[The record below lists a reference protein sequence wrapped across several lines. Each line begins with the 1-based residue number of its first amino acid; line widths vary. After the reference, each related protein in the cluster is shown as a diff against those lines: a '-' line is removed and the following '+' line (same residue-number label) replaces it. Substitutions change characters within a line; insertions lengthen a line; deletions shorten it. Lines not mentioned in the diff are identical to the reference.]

1 LTAIIES
8 VIIVVQLLTIYQKGV
23 DVMQR
28 IVMPLGI
35 ALLIALGGCSQE
47 TDQAVDEP
55 SEEITVWA
63 WNLEAEYLKDI
74 VPAFEEKYPDIK
86 VNVLKLSADQVY
98 QRLTTGLAAG
108 IESQLPDLVQVENQR
123 IDLYMDRF
131 RESFVDLSEMGFDE
145 HRDKFVEGKIAPL
158 MNEDG
163 GVMAFPRDIGP
174 MAVFYRADLFEEAG
188 INPADIKTWVD
199 YVEAGVAMREQTG
212 TLMTGIQL
220 NHDTSFYRAMLQQHE
235 LFYFDL
241 EGNVAANTEAAR
253 RSMEML
259 KKMDDAGILLHA
271 ATAEEINAAIKNDA
285 VASVISGSWQKGII
299 EDQMPEQEGL
309 WRVMKMPAFEEDG
322 LTAANDGGSNLA
334 ITSVSSNKEA
344 AYLFGEFA
352 SVDVEN
358 QLYGAMEYGAYPAL
372 IDAIEQ
378 PELDEGIPFYG
389 GQKIFSIFAEEAV
402 DLPVVNFTSDFLRA
416 RETYNDAIGRVVLQ
430 DVPVEEALETAA
442 NRLEASTGRGA
453 SNE

>member
-1 LTAIIES
+1 
-8 VIIVVQLLTIYQKGV
+8 
-23 DVMQR
+23 
-28 IVMPLGI
+28 
-35 ALLIALGGCSQE
+35 
-47 TDQAVDEP
+47 
-55 SEEITVWA
+55 
-63 WNLEAEYLKDI
+63 
-74 VPAFEEKYPDIK
+74 
-86 VNVLKLSADQVY
+86 
-98 QRLTTGLAAG
+98 
-108 IESQLPDLVQVENQR
+108 
-123 IDLYMDRF
+123 
-131 RESFVDLSEMGFDE
+131 
-145 HRDKFVEGKIAPL
+145 
-158 MNEDG
+158 
-163 GVMAFPRDIGP
+163 
-174 MAVFYRADLFEEAG
+174 
-188 INPADIKTWVD
+188 
-199 YVEAGVAMREQTG
+199 
-212 TLMTGIQL
+212 
-220 NHDTSFYRAMLQQHE
+220 
-235 LFYFDL
+235 
-241 EGNVAANTEAAR
+241 
-253 RSMEML
+253 
-259 KKMDDAGILLHA
+259 
-271 ATAEEINAAIKNDA
+271 
-285 VASVISGSWQKGII
+285 
-299 EDQMPEQEGL
+299 MPEQEGL

-372 IDAIEQ
+372 IDAIER